1 MYRYVWNDMHGTF
14 RMYIYM
20 FTRIHIFMCAY
31 AIIAI
36 FHISSFV
43 FRLFKCVY
51 YIHIY
56 IYIIWRYLMV
66 VDDGDTFLAERA
78 QWLSI
83 HLDLLGRFKALPP
96 EKRSRCRCW
105 RLCRVSKSRLSIQI
119 VNGNGNLSWQWKV
132 PIWVARQTC
141 WIARGSR
148 GVFEAS

>member
-1 MYRYVWNDMHGTF
+1 
-14 RMYIYM
+14 M
-20 FTRIHIFMCAY
+20 FTCIHIFMCAY
-31 AIIAI
+31 AIKAI

-51 YIHIY
+51 YIHIIYIYMAHDYYGIILY
-56 IYIIWRYLMV
+56 IYILWQYLMV

-96 EKRSRCRCW
+96 EKHSRCRCW

-119 VNGNGNLSWQWKV
+119 ANGHGNLSWQWKV